1 MRSYT
6 LKWLVLIS
14 TLVIGLIILIQL
26 YWINQ
31 VYTLEKRQFNTNV
44 VKSIRGLFE
53 DTDLNE
59 PISQVQNSILQ
70 PDANS
75 FLVKIG
81 TIPSRDTLLHY
92 LAQELSD
99 FDVLTDCKVAVYDH
113 KKAGFVFEEYIPA
126 PASHFSAVNVP
137 DLKMATYSY
146 DYLLLNFPHRGKYV
160 LSQMNFWIITSATLL
175 LVLIGF
181 AVGLFYFYKQKFLA
195 ETQKDFVNNFTHEFK
210 TPLAVMKI
218 ASDVLLQPNIT
229 GQPERLTRYASIIEN
244 QTEHLQMQV
253 EKLLKVASSERHELP
268 LEEKKVQVDHL
279 IKQAVSKVLPLVEQ
293 TQAKLEYKLDEKQY
307 TIMADEAHLEL
318 AIVNL
323 LENGIKYSTKP
334 HLVIETGQSDNE
346 FYISVKDNGI
356 GIEKK
361 YQKGLFKK
369 FYRVPTGDVHNVK
382 GFGLG
387 LNFVKKVVDAHK
399 GRILVNSIPGI
410 GTEFKIFLPYSNHT

>member
-1 MRSYT
+1 
-6 LKWLVLIS
+6 
-14 TLVIGLIILIQL
+14 
-26 YWINQ
+26 
-31 VYTLEKRQFNTNV
+31 
-44 VKSIRGLFE
+44 
-53 DTDLNE
+53 
-59 PISQVQNSILQ
+59 
-70 PDANS
+70 
-75 FLVKIG
+75 
-81 TIPSRDTLLHY
+81 
-92 LAQELSD
+92 
-99 FDVLTDCKVAVYDH
+99 
-113 KKAGFVFEEYIPA
+113 
-126 PASHFSAVNVP
+126 
-137 DLKMATYSY
+137 
-146 DYLLLNFPHRGKYV
+146 
-160 LSQMNFWIITSATLL
+160 
-175 LVLIGF
+175 
-181 AVGLFYFYKQKFLA
+181 
-195 ETQKDFVNNFTHEFK
+195 
-210 TPLAVMKI
+210 
-218 ASDVLLQPNIT
+218 
-229 GQPERLTRYASIIEN
+229 
-244 QTEHLQMQV
+244 MQV

-293 TQAKLEYKLDEKQY
+293 TQAKLEYKLDEKRY

>member
-31 VYTLEKRQFNTNV
+31 VYSLEKRQFNTNV

-59 PISQVQNSILQ
+59 PISQVQNSIIQ

-92 LAQELSD
+92 LSQELSD

-146 DYLLLNFPHRGKYV
+146 D
-160 LSQMNFWIITSATLL
+160 
-175 LVLIGF
+175 
-181 AVGLFYFYKQKFLA
+181 
-195 ETQKDFVNNFTHEFK
+195 
-210 TPLAVMKI
+210 
-218 ASDVLLQPNIT
+218 
-229 GQPERLTRYASIIEN
+229 
-244 QTEHLQMQV
+244 
-253 EKLLKVASSERHELP
+253 
-268 LEEKKVQVDHL
+268 
-279 IKQAVSKVLPLVEQ
+279 
-293 TQAKLEYKLDEKQY
+293 
-307 TIMADEAHLEL
+307 
-318 AIVNL
+318 
-323 LENGIKYSTKP
+323 
-334 HLVIETGQSDNE
+334 
-346 FYISVKDNGI
+346 
-356 GIEKK
+356 
-361 YQKGLFKK
+361 
-369 FYRVPTGDVHNVK
+369 
-382 GFGLG
+382 
-387 LNFVKKVVDAHK
+387 
-399 GRILVNSIPGI
+399 
-410 GTEFKIFLPYSNHT
+410 

>member
-31 VYTLEKRQFNTNV
+31 VYSLEKRQFNTNV

-59 PISQVQNSILQ
+59 PISQVQNSIIQ

-92 LAQELSD
+92 LSQELTD
-99 FDVLTDCKVAVYDH
+99 FDVLTDCKVAVYDS
-113 KKAGFVFEEYIPA
+113 KKSGFVFEEYIAA
-126 PASHFSAVNVP
+126 PASHYSAVNVP
-137 DLKMATYSY
+137 DLNAIPYSY

-160 LSQMNFWIITSATLL
+160 LSQMNFWIITSATLM

-181 AVGLFYFYKQKFLA
+181 GVGLFYFYKQKFLT

-229 GQPERLTRYASIIEN
+229 EQPDRLKRYAAIVQN

-253 EKLLKVASSERHELP
+253 EKLLKAASSERHVLP
-268 LEEKKVQVDHL
+268 LDEKKVEVEHL
-279 IKQAVSKVLPLVEQ
+279 IKQAVNKVLPLVEQ
-293 TQAKLEYKLDEKQY
+293 TQAKLEYKLDERER

-323 LENGIKYSTKP
+323 LENGIKYSAKP
-334 HLVIETGQSDNE
+334 HIVIETGHDDNE
-346 FYISVKDNGI
+346 FFISVKDNGV
-356 GIEKK
+356 GIDKK
-361 YQKGLFKK
+361 YQKDLFKK

-387 LNFVKKVVDAHK
+387 LNFVKKVVEAHK
-399 GRILVNSIPGI
+399 GRILVNSLPGI
-410 GTEFKIFLPYSNHT
+410 GTEFRILLPHNNHT

>member
-1 MRSYT
+1 
-6 LKWLVLIS
+6 
-14 TLVIGLIILIQL
+14 
-26 YWINQ
+26 
-31 VYTLEKRQFNTNV
+31 
-44 VKSIRGLFE
+44 
-53 DTDLNE
+53 
-59 PISQVQNSILQ
+59 
-70 PDANS
+70 
-75 FLVKIG
+75 
-81 TIPSRDTLLHY
+81 
-92 LAQELSD
+92 
-99 FDVLTDCKVAVYDH
+99 
-113 KKAGFVFEEYIPA
+113 
-126 PASHFSAVNVP
+126 
-137 DLKMATYSY
+137 
-146 DYLLLNFPHRGKYV
+146 
-160 LSQMNFWIITSATLL
+160 
-175 LVLIGF
+175 
-181 AVGLFYFYKQKFLA
+181 
-195 ETQKDFVNNFTHEFK
+195 
-210 TPLAVMKI
+210 
-218 ASDVLLQPNIT
+218 LLQPNIT

-293 TQAKLEYKLDEKQY
+293 TQAKLEYKLDEKRY

>member
-44 VKSIRGLFE
+44 VK
-53 DTDLNE
+53 

-218 ASDVLLQPNIT
+218 ASDVLLQPNIA

>member
-1 MRSYT
+1 MRSYI

-59 PISQVQNSILQ
+59 PISQVQNSIFQ

-81 TIPSRDTLLHY
+81 TIPSKDTLLHY

-113 KKAGFVFEEYIPA
+113 RKAGFVFEEYIPA
-126 PASHFSAVNVP
+126 PASHFSAINVP
-137 DLKMATYSY
+137 DLKMATYTY

-218 ASDVLLQPNIT
+218 ASDVLLQPNIAE
-229 GQPERLTRYASIIEN
+229 QPERLTRYASIIQN

-253 EKLLKVASSERHELP
+253 EKLLKVASSERHVLQ
-268 LEEKKVQVDHL
+268 LEEKKVEVDHL

-334 HLVIETGQSDNE
+334 HLVIETGQLDNE
-346 FYISVKDNGI
+346 FFISVKDNGI

-399 GRILVNSIPGI
+399 GRILVNSLPGI
-410 GTEFKIFLPYSNHT
+410 GTEFKILLPYSNHT